1 MKAKGKIILMATCL
15 LLVSVWVGA
24 TDYKNWLPLI
34 PETLGD
40 LAKSGDPDVI
50 NMEMSGQSWSSL
62 RQNYTDNSN
71 KRASL
76 TIVSGVIAPQAQ
88 AFQAMSHMQME
99 TQDQIMKTVNVSGYK
114 AVFQLNK
121 ANKNGSLMISLG
133 EQTLVLIEGE
143 PITSEKELTDLTKEV
158 PLKKIASQAR

>member
-15 LLVSVWVGA
+15 LLVSVWVDA
-24 TDYKNWLPLI
+24 TDYKGWLPFI
-34 PETLGD
+34 PETLSN
-40 LAKSGDPDVI
+40 LAKSGDPDGI

-62 RQNYTDNSN
+62 QQNYTDNSE

-88 AFQAMSHMQME
+88 AFQAMSQMHME
-99 TQDQIMKTVNVSGYK
+99 TPDQIVKTINVSGYK

-121 ANKNGSLMISLG
+121 ANGNGGLMISLG
-133 EQTLVLIEGE
+133 EQTLVVIEAKPITNEGE
-143 PITSEKELTDLTKEV
+143 LTALAKDV
-158 PLKKIASQAR
+158 PLKEIATQTK

>member
-99 TQDQIMKTVNVSGYK
+99 TQDQIIKTVNVSGYK

-143 PITSEKELTDLTKEV
+143 PITSEKELTDLAKEV